1 MSPMPRAKD
10 NSRGAT
16 ERETMANIQWAKEA
30 AEVAKEPEGLTE
42 LGKAFFRAL
51 KK

>member
-1 MSPMPRAKD
+1 MPRAKD
-10 NSRGAT
+10 TSRGAT

-30 AEVAKEPEGLTE
+30 AEVAKEPEGLTA
-42 LGKAFFRAL
+42 LGRAFFKAL